1 MSTARSAA
9 RAIADVTAGSILAT
23 VDIKAAPER
32 VFRALASEDI
42 TRWWGSDD
50 MYRTTAWTGDVRVGG
65 RWTSSGVSVDGTEF
79 SVGGEYLEVDPPR
92 KLVHTW
98 KPSWDDV
105 AATTVTYTL
114 TAIETGTRLVLR
126 HEGFGANAASC
137 EGHAGGWER
146 VLGWLESFASGDG
159 AAAAPPADE
168 RPAFFV
174 RLVAPRPTFLA
185 DMTPEE
191 GAIMQAHGAYWA
203 EKLAAG
209 DVVAFG
215 PVADPAGAWGLG
227 LVRAADVAAV
237 KAFEAGDPVI
247 RAERGFRYEIL
258 PILRLIAR

>member
-32 VFRALASEDI
+32 VFRALTSEDI

-65 RWTSSGVSVDGTEF
+65 RWTSSGVSVDGTAF

-126 HEGFGANAASC
+126 HEGFGSNGASC
-137 EGHAGGWER
+137 EGHASGWER
-146 VLGWLESFASGDG
+146 VLGWLESFASSGG
-159 AAAAPPADE
+159 AVPDE
-168 RPAFFV
+168 RQAF
-174 RLVAPRPTFLA
+174 LVCLIPPRPTFIL

-191 GAIMQAHGAYWA
+191 AAVMQEHGGYWA
-203 EKLAAG
+203 EKLMAG
-209 DVVAFG
+209 VVVAFG
-215 PVADPAGAWGLG
+215 PVADPAGAWGVG
-227 LVRAADVAAV
+227 LLRAKDVAEV

-247 RAERGFRYEIL
+247 RSERGFRYEIL
-258 PILRLIAR
+258 PMPRLIAR